1 MAEVRGILG
10 QRNPAAAT
18 LEDLYVVPA
27 NTAAVMST
35 FVVCN
40 RSTTPTKFRMAISPL
55 GAAISD
61 EMYEYFDR
69 PIPALD
75 TFAATF
81 GWSLGT
87 TDVVRVY
94 ATLATLSFT
103 AAGLEITT

>member
-10 QRNPAAAT
+10 QRNPSAAT
-18 LEDLYVVPA
+18 LEILYTVPA
-27 NTAAVMST
+27 DHDAMMST

-40 RSTTPTKFRMAISPL
+40 RSAVATSFRMAISPL

-61 EMYEYFDR
+61 EMYEFFDR
-69 PIPALD
+69 PIGAND

-81 GWSLGT
+81 GWTLGT

-103 AAGLEITT
+103 ACGLEITI